1 MAIVLPKFSRRR
13 SPAGVAAEAQPAV
26 SVSLCRE
33 DGIYEGGETLTA
45 TWRVS
50 RVTIDRLQAVELS
63 VLWHTEGKGDEDLH
77 VHHFDRLDE
86 HHLRRLGLADQQSS
100 QCELPVTPLSYH
112 GRLISVRWCIRL
124 RLFMSDGREIVTEQ
138 PFHLV
143 SPGSDRK
150 QIVSDHD
157 DADAG
162 EAKDRSLAET
172 ALY

>member
-1 MAIVLPKFSRRR
+1 
-13 SPAGVAAEAQPAV
+13 V
-26 SVSLCRE
+26 SLSLCRE

-86 HHLRRLGLADQQSS
+86 HRLRRLGLADQQSS

-143 SPGSDRK
+143 SSGADHK
-150 QIVSDHD
+150 QIVSGNGGAEAR
-157 DADAG
+157 DAKAH
-162 EAKDRSLAET
+162 SQAET